1 MAASG
6 RGYVKTRPKSAA
18 GRAERNF
25 SDFFRFNAGPGLEKR
40 TKQELVKTRASFR
53 TASVDLTRSPHRLA
67 MTAICAYRAGIDVKL
82 PLRIGSDDTVAG
94 RARQSGHPR

>member
-53 TASVDLTRSPHRLA
+53 TASVDSTHTSIRRG
-67 MTAICAYRAGIDVKL
+67 MTTLCAFL
-82 PLRIGSDDTVAG
+82 PLRHGCRRPKPFSEDDDNLLPWALL
-94 RARQSGHPR
+94 H